1 MEIAFERQEMVSRD
15 PISIATFWVMRDFDI
30 ALSALPDV
38 ARVPNL
44 KMAATKTGSGN
55 NS

>member
-1 MEIAFERQEMVSRD
+1 MVSRD
-15 PISIATFWVMRDFDI
+15 STSIATFCVMRDFDI

-38 ARVPNL
+38 ARVSLPNL
-44 KMAATKTGSGN
+44 KMAATKTGSRN